1 MKTMDLWEAVRWN
14 RVCQAS
20 VIGVAATLGWTD
32 KLEEDF
38 IALAARETVLLNSL
52 YYA

>member
-1 MKTMDLWEAVRWN
+1 MKTMDLREALRLN

-20 VIGVAATLGWTD
+20 IIGVAAALGWTD

-38 IALAARETVLLNSL
+38 ITLAERETVLLNSL